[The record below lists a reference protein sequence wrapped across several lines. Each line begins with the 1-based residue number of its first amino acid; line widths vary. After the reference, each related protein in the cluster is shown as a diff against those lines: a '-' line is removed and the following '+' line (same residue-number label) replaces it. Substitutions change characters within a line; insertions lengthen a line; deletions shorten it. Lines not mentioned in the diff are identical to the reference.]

1 MKKIVIASVPIIIV
15 LMVGVFLSLQV
26 WIQEDVKNNIALA
39 KQKYAGNT
47 EEALIAYLLDETNS
61 PIKRSHVAVWT
72 LGQIQS
78 RNALPVLSTFYKHDP
93 EGKSCIG
100 NHNAVLCQRELHKAI
115 IAIKQSRLFAFS
127 RLK

>member
-1 MKKIVIASVPIIIV
+1 MSIMIV
-15 LMVGVFLSLQV
+15 LIICVFLSLHLWV
-26 WIQEDVKNNIALA
+26 REDVKENIALA
-39 KQKYAGNT
+39 KQKYSGNT

-78 RNALPVLSTFYKHDP
+78 RNALPVLSTFYKNDP

-100 NHNAVLCQRELHKAI
+100 NHHAVLCQLELHKAI
-115 IAIKQSRLFAFS
+115 TSIKQRRLFAFS